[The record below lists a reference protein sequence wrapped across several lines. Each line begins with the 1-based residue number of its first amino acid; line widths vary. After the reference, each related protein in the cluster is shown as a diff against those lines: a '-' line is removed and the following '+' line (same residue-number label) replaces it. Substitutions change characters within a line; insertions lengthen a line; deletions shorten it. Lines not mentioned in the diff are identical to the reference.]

1 MMHGGDGPAR
11 GLPTNAFFSQT
22 KEANRQTGCGV
33 LLRTATAATSASTA
47 STAST
52 AAATFA

>member
-1 MMHGGDGPAR
+1 MHGGDGPAR

-22 KEANRQTGCGV
+22 KKADRQIGCGV

-47 STAST
+47 STA
-52 AAATFA
+52 AATFA